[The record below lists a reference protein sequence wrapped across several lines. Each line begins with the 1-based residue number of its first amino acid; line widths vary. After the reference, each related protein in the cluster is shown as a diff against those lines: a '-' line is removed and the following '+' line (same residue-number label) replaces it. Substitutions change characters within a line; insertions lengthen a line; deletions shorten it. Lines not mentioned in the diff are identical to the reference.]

1 MNMMLIKNEKLFNL
15 GIKIMEPLINNTKER
30 ILTMDDYMD
39 AITLFNKGLKRT
51 PLSRIL
57 KLTYIYLFIVFI
69 MIGSRVLKQFHDIS
83 FDIIKVQLPS
93 FLLNVLIDDLVIFI
107 VLGVFFVFFLNIWL
121 NRVLINTRKRQY
133 AEFVAYPLLS
143 ANCCISFNE
152 KLVFIH
158 SVNNSYTRT
167 TFWSELTFVF
177 KNKNMALLGISK
189 SYYLIVPLDWFDT
202 KELEEQFI
210 HYSKAA
216 NNWKEIT

>member
-1 MNMMLIKNEKLFNL
+1 
-15 GIKIMEPLINNTKER
+15 MEPLINNTKER